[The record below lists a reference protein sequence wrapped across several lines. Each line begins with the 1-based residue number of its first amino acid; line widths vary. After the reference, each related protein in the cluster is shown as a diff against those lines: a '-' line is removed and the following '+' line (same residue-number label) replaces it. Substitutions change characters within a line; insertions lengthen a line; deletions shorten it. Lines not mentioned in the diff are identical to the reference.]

1 MMSTAPRFWTEP
13 CMTAIAAAFNTSPRF
28 QRAAKSFSETLILR
42 CLDTPDGQDCAASFT
57 FKKGTCIAHDF
68 RSASSPAPLRRE
80 PFDKKR
86 AMIRSTAP
94 YDLWVKLDR
103 GEMNVA
109 QAIVSPSYNVE
120 GSKLKIMRYVG
131 VLTAMNAV
139 VAEVEKTY

>member
-1 MMSTAPRFWTEP
+1 MMSSAPRFWTEA
-13 CMTAIAAAFNTSPRF
+13 CMAAIAAAFNASPRF

-57 FKKGTCIAHDF
+57 FSKGTCVSHDF
-68 RSASSPAPLRRE
+68 RNAPAPAPLRRE
-80 PFDKKR
+80 AFDKKK